1 MKKCM
6 VPTVAMV
13 LFAAAPALA
22 TGMHSGTDGSHEM
35 MIVGQPGMAAKVDR
49 TIAIS
54 MVENE
59 DGSMAFDPVSVTVKQ
74 GETVRFALTNEG
86 EYDHE
91 FVMDTHKGV
100 MEHKM
105 TMESMPEMR
114 HADQNAIRIG
124 PQGNGEIVWAFTSVG
139 KFEFACLIP
148 GHYEL
153 GMKGALT
160 VTAN

>member
-6 VPTVAMV
+6 MPTVAMV
-13 LFAAAPALA
+13 LFAAPALA
-22 TGMHSGTDGSHEM
+22 TGMHSGTEGGHEM
-35 MIVGQPGMAAKVDR
+35 MTIGQPGMAAKAAR
-49 TIAIS
+49 TIRIS
-54 MVENE
+54 MIENE
-59 DGSMAFDPVSVTVKQ
+59 DGSMAFDPVSVTVKR
-74 GETVRFALTNEG
+74 GETVRLAFTNQG

-91 FVMDTHKGV
+91 FVMDTHEQV
-100 MEHKM
+100 MEHKAG
-105 TMESMPEMR
+105 MERLPDME
-114 HADQNAIRIG
+114 HADLNAIRIG
-124 PQGNGEIVWAFTSVG
+124 PQGKGEIVWAFTSVG

>member
-6 VPTVAMV
+6 MPTVAMI
-13 LFAAAPALA
+13 LFAAPALA
-22 TGMHSGTDGSHEM
+22 AGMHSGTHDGHEM
-35 MIVGQPGMAAKVDR
+35 MIIGHPGMNAKADR

-59 DGSMAFDPVSVTVKQ
+59 DGSMAFDPVSVTVKK
-74 GETVRFALTNEG
+74 GETVRLAFTNEG

-91 FVMDTHKGV
+91 FVMDTHEQV
-100 MEHKM
+100 MEHRAG
-105 TMESMPEMR
+105 MERLPDME
-114 HADQNAIRIG
+114 HADLNAIRVG
-124 PQGNGEIVWAFTSVG
+124 PQGKGEIVWTFTSAG
-139 KFEFACLIP
+139 RFDFACLIP

-153 GMKGALT
+153 GMKGALK

>member
-6 VPTVAMV
+6 MPTVAMV
-13 LFAAAPALA
+13 LFAAPALA
-22 TGMHSGTDGSHEM
+22 AGMHSGTHNGHELM
-35 MIVGQPGMAAKVDR
+35 TIGQPDMAAKVDR

-59 DGSMAFDPVSVTVKQ
+59 DGSMAFDPVSVTVKR
-74 GETVRFALTNEG
+74 GETVRLAFTNEG

-91 FVMDTHKGV
+91 FVMDTHEQVMKHKAGMDRLPD
-100 MEHKM
+100 MEH
-105 TMESMPEMR
+105 
-114 HADQNAIRIG
+114 ADPNAIRIG
-124 PQGNGEIVWAFTSVG
+124 SQGRGEIVWAFTSVG
-139 KFEFACLIP
+139 RFEFACLIP

-153 GMKGALT
+153 GMKGVLT